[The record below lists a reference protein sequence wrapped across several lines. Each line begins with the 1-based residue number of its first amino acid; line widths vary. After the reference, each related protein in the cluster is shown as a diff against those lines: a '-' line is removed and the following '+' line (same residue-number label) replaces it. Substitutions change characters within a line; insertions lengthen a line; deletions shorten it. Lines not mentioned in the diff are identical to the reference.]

1 MTCFLKQA
9 WKFSVLIFVD
19 LTDDGEGVA
28 CGTGSN
34 GTYEFTSSW
43 SWLKNEWIL
52 ELPFLT
58 LMLQMTPSK
67 FISMDW
73 SEENSLQNGH
83 LYPYRGNYAVSFL
96 SFRRTFEKFGFGEK
110 VYLLALNYSKDR
122 ASTTLLGNLRVKN
135 FFIITNI
142 NLLFLSLKPFPLVLS
157 STCPCKK
164 SLFMFLVAPFRYC
177 KAAVKMLP

>member
-1 MTCFLKQA
+1 MAHLSSLVLDHGLKMNGYWNYHFWLWCCKWLHLSLLVWIGPKRTA
-9 WKFSVLIFVD
+9 YKMDIYI
-19 LTDDGEGVA
+19 LTE
-28 CGTGSN
+28 
-34 GTYEFTSSW
+34 E
-43 SWLKNEWIL
+43 I
-52 ELPFLT
+52 
-58 LMLQMTPSK
+58 ML
-67 FISMDW
+67 
-73 SEENSLQNGH
+73 SL
-83 LYPYRGNYAVSFL
+83 FL
-96 SFRRTFEKFGFGEK
+96 SFRRLFEKFGFGEK

-177 KAAVKMLP
+177 KAAASLKSSVLQAEQPQCLGCRRRGAPAFW